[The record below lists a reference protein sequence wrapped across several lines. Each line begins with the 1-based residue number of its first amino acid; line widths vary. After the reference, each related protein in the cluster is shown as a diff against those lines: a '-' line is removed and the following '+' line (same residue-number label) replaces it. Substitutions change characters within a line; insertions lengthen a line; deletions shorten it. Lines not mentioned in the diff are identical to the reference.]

1 MRTLPPRAEST
12 RRDVDGRSIRAAAV
26 NHMRSALNDKNAE
39 RSRVVVESVTRRAG
53 LELRAI
59 SIGVATALRWLIG
72 QLVPE
77 GSTHRRVYLPATL
90 GAVASGLVLL
100 GASQATSPYAFKQLP
115 YAWYFGL
122 SATPPGPPSF
132 IGVFAV
138 LGGMLLLLFAWFWLL
153 QVRLRSETVSWFQVA
168 GIFIAW
174 TVPMLIV
181 APIFSRDVY
190 TYAAQGEMM
199 SHHISPYA
207 YGPGVMGTGTAFTT
221 LADPIWWQSASPYG
235 PLFLRID
242 GSVVSVTGH
251 SVLMSV
257 VLLRLLALLG
267 VVLAA
272 IGVGLIARHF
282 RRDPM
287 LAVLL
292 VALNPLVLL
301 HLIGG
306 AHNDAL
312 MIGLLA
318 IGVALALYRHPIL
331 GIVVCAFAASVKAPA
346 ALGIVFIG
354 WSCLGEREDGRS
366 RRVMG
371 AGIATAIG
379 VAVMAALGQVTGLG
393 WGWIRG
399 LSNPGAARTWL
410 DVPTGLGMFFGKV
423 LYFIGLHGMTTDAI
437 SLTRTAGLLLAGSI
451 VLYLLL
457 HCERIGLVRALGL
470 SLLAVAI
477 LGPAVQPWY
486 LTWGLIVLAPIASSR
501 TLAAIVAGS
510 AFSCFLGVPMGAV
523 LFQQLRG
530 FDGWLRGGVILL
542 AVLVLA
548 GVVRELR
555 RLGSSPS
562 LTRGP
567 GLFRPALSSVDANAV
582 QSQTFRL

>member
-1 MRTLPPRAEST
+1 MRTLPPPAESA
-12 RRDVDGRSIRAAAV
+12 RRDVEGRSIRAAAMGHV
-26 NHMRSALNDKNAE
+26 RSAISEKNAE
-39 RSRVVVESVTRRAG
+39 RSRVVVESATRRAE
-53 LELRAI
+53 LELRAL
-59 SIGVATALRWLIG
+59 SVGLAAALSWLVER
-72 QLVPE
+72 LVPE
-77 GSTHRRVYLPATL
+77 GSTRRRVCFPAAL
-90 GAVASGLVLL
+90 GAIASGLILL
-100 GASQATSPYAFKQLP
+100 GASQASSPYAFKRLP

-122 SATPPGPPSF
+122 SSTPPGPPSF

-153 QVRLRSETVSWFQVA
+153 QIRLRSPSVSWFQIA
-168 GIFIAW
+168 GTFIAW
-174 TVPMLIV
+174 TLPMLVV

-242 GSVVSVTGH
+242 GSIVSMTGH

-257 VLLRLLALLG
+257 VLLRLLALVG
-267 VVLAA
+267 VILAA
-272 IGVGLIARHF
+272 TGVGLIARHF

-301 HLIGG
+301 HLVGG

-312 MIGLLA
+312 MVGLLA
-318 IGVALALYRHPIL
+318 IGVAMALYRHPIL

-366 RRVMG
+366 RRVVG
-371 AGIATAIG
+371 VGIATAIG
-379 VAVMAALGQVTGLG
+379 LAVMAALAQLTGLG
-393 WGWIRG
+393 WGWLKG
-399 LSNPGAARTWL
+399 LSNPGAARMWL
-410 DVPTGLGMFFGKV
+410 DVPTGLGMFSGKV
-423 LYFIGLHGMTTDAI
+423 LYFVGLHGVTMDAI
-437 SLTRTAGLLLAGSI
+437 SLTRTAGLFLAGSI

-470 SLLAVAI
+470 SLLAVAL

-501 TLAAIVAGS
+501 TLAAIFAGS
-510 AFSCFLGVPMGAV
+510 AFSCFLGVPIGAV
-523 LFQQLRG
+523 LIQELHG
-530 FDGWLRGGVILL
+530 FDVWLRGGVIVLVVLLL
-542 AVLVLA
+542 AAVL
-548 GVVRELR
+548 RELR
-555 RLGSSPS
+555 RLGSVPA
-562 LTRGP
+562 LAGP
-567 GLFRPALSSVDANAV
+567 GLWHPALGSVDVPTV